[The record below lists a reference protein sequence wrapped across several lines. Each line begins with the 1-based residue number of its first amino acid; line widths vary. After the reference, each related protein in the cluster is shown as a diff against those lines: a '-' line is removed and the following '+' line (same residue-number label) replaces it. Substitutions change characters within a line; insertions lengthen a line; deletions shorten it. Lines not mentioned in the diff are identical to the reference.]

1 MLYPMNR
8 ENNNAGQ
15 IMSKLLLEFDNLRRA
30 VDNND
35 AVRVER
41 IIAMKEEL
49 FNQLKQAMTQKIQ
62 KPD

>member
-1 MLYPMNR
+1 MNR